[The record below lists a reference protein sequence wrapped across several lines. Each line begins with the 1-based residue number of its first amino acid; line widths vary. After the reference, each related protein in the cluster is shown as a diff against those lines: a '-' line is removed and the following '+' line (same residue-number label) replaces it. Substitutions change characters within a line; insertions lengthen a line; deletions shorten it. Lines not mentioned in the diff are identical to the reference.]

1 MKKIIFSLLLS
12 TAFIFP
18 LRINA
23 AEGLLFFS
31 SAHGVYQ
38 YGKDFTTRLMV
49 NSGGGKGI
57 NAVKAEFR
65 FDPKLIKIKAIRKDK
80 SIFSLWPEEVKFDNK
95 KGVLTFAGG
104 SPTVYKQ
111 SAGLIFNIDYT
122 LVSKGKAKVIFA
134 SSTVLTAEE
143 EPKDIL
149 KEARPA
155 NFTIGTLSE
164 VNAAK
169 SFTIKYAGR
178 ILLQV
183 EGKGEAWYVNPNDNY
198 KYFLGR
204 PEDAF
209 NIMRKLGLGVKHSVI
224 TGNKVFPAKLSGK
237 ILIDVEDSG
246 KAYYIYPIDRKAYY
260 LGRPA
265 DAFRVMREKGLGI
278 SNDGLF
284 RIKDWVI

>member
-1 MKKIIFSLLLS
+1 MTKITIVTILSLFIIPL
-12 TAFIFP
+12 TA
-18 LRINA
+18 RA
-23 AEGLLFFS
+23 GEGLLFFS

-38 YGKDFTTRLMV
+38 VGKDFSTRLMV

-57 NAVKAEFR
+57 NAAKAEFD
-65 FDPKLIKIKAIRKDK
+65 FDPKLLKIKGVRKTN

-95 KGVLTFAGG
+95 KGSLTFAGG
-104 SPTVYKQ
+104 SPKVYKGG
-111 SAGLIFNIDYT
+111 AGLIFEIDYT
-122 LVSKGKAKVIFA
+122 LLNKGKSVVSFG

-143 EPKDIL
+143 SPKDIL
-149 KEARPA
+149 REARA
-155 NFTIGTLSE
+155 GNFTIGSLAE
-164 VNAAK
+164 ANAAK
-169 SFTIKYAGR
+169 DFTRKYVGR

-209 NIMRKLGLGVKHSVI
+209 NIMRKLGLGVKHGTI
-224 TGNKVFPAKLSGK
+224 TGNTVFPAKLSGK
-237 ILIDVEDSG
+237 ILLDVEDSG
-246 KAYYIYPIDRKAYY
+246 KAYYIFPLDRKAYY

-265 DAFRVMREKGLGI
+265 DAFQVMREKGLGI
-278 SNDGLF
+278 SNEGIF

>member
-1 MKKIIFSLLLS
+1 MKKIIFSLILS
-12 TAFIFP
+12 TVFIIPFSAH
-18 LRINA
+18 A

-31 SAHGVYQ
+31 SGHGVYQ
-38 YGKDFTTRLMV
+38 YGKDFSTRLMV

-65 FDPKLIKIKAIRKDK
+65 YDPKLLKIKAIRKDK
-80 SIFSLWPEEVKFDNK
+80 SIFSLWPEDVKFDNK

-104 SPTVYKQ
+104 TPKAYTQ
-111 SAGLIFNIDYT
+111 GGGLIFNIDYT
-122 LVSKGKAKVIFA
+122 LVSRGKVKVAFA
-134 SSTVLTAEE
+134 SSTILTAEE
-143 EPKDIL
+143 KPKDIM

-164 VNAAK
+164 ANAAK
-169 SFTIKYAGR
+169 TFTLKYAGR

-224 TGNKVFPAKLSGK
+224 TGNKVFPTRLSGK
-237 ILIDVEDSG
+237 ILLDVEDSG
-246 KAYYIYPIDRKAYY
+246 KAYYIYPLDRKAYY

-284 RIKDWVI
+284 KIKDWVI